1 MAKDSIK
8 IDEGEI
14 NAIERVLKNDNKK
27 YKLFINKYNRQKTKL
42 VSLLKPLKS
51 RETFNRKSLI
61 SLNKKLE
68 KLELAIK
75 KIEEKYL
82 KADEIFRQ
90 NKANYDAFEDSV
102 KSKLNDIN
110 LNISLIK
117 KETDKENELLSKNL
131 EEKINLL
138 DEKYRS
144 EKGQTNILIEKLDLK
159 ASQDILE
166 QKIKLDEQLK
176 TDDLEIAAV
185 KKEIEIFKGE
195 QKSVHKGISVLRK
208 ALEKIDIDLPQLDLQ
223 IQQLEELTDKNDL
236 KLNEEL
242 EECSDELADSLKEE
256 KGLQEDSVLFYSQI
270 DQLTK
275 EISERE
281 QQSVEIE
288 NIIFQMNQDDKKS
301 FSKVDF
307 VK

>member
-1 MAKDSIK
+1 M
-8 IDEGEI
+8 
-14 NAIERVLKNDNKK
+14 
-27 YKLFINKYNRQKTKL
+27 
-42 VSLLKPLKS
+42 
-51 RETFNRKSLI
+51 
-61 SLNKKLE
+61 
-68 KLELAIK
+68 
-75 KIEEKYL
+75 
-82 KADEIFRQ
+82 
-90 NKANYDAFEDSV
+90 NYYQRIW
-102 KSKLNDIN
+102 K
-110 LNISLIK
+110 
-117 KETDKENELLSKNL
+117 
-131 EEKINLL
+131 KINLL

-144 EKGQTNILIEKLDLK
+144 EKGQTNIFIEKLDLK

-176 TDDLEIAAV
+176 TDELEIAAV
-185 KKEIEIFKGE
+185 KKKLRSLGNKIGTYE
-195 QKSVHKGISVLRK
+195 ISVLRK

-236 KLNEEL
+236 ELNEEL

-288 NIIFQMNQDDKKS
+288 NIIFQMNQDDKS
-301 FSKVDF
+301 PFRN
-307 VK
+307 